1 MRLLVVE
8 DEPEVSA
15 FLLRVLREA
24 AWAADVARTGAQA
37 LKALASL
44 EYDLVILDLGLPD
57 IDGFEVCRI
66 LRERGDRT
74 PVLMLTARDA
84 VNDRV
89 RGLDAGADDYL
100 AKPFAVSELLA
111 RLRSLARRPTVAL
124 EPVLK
129 ISDLQLDPST
139 RGARRGSVEIALT
152 SREYALLE
160 YLMRNPRKVLSRA
173 KILGHVWNDEF
184 EPVANAVDVLVG
196 RVRRKVDLPGMTA
209 LVHTVRGSGY
219 TITDRARSAPH
230 GA

>member
-57 IDGFEVCRI
+57 IDGFEVCRVM
-66 LRERGDRT
+66 RGRGDRT
-74 PVLMLTARDA
+74 PVLVLTARDA

-111 RLRSLARRPTVAL
+111 RLRSLARRPAVAL

-129 ISDLQLDPST
+129 IADLQLDPST
-139 RGARRGSVEIALT
+139 RGARRGEVEIALT

-196 RVRRKVDLPGMTA
+196 RVRRKVDLPGMAA
-209 LVHTVRGSGY
+209 LVLTVRGSGY
-219 TITDRARSAPH
+219 AITDRARSAPS

>member
-1 MRLLVVE
+1 M
-8 DEPEVSA
+8 
-15 FLLRVLREA
+15 
-24 AWAADVARTGAQA
+24 
-37 LKALASL
+37 
-44 EYDLVILDLGLPD
+44 
-57 IDGFEVCRI
+57 
-66 LRERGDRT
+66 RERGDRT

-111 RLRSLARRPTVAL
+111 RLRSLARRPTGAL

-129 ISDLQLDPST
+129 IADLQLDPST
-139 RGARRGSVEIALT
+139 RGARRGSTEIALT

-160 YLMRNPRKVLSRA
+160 YLMRNPRQVLSRA
-173 KILGHVWNDEF
+173 KILGHVWDDNF

-196 RVRRKVDLPGMTA
+196 RVRRKVDRPGLVP
-209 LVHTVRGSGY
+209 LVHTVRGAGY
-219 TITDRARSAPH
+219 AITDRARTAPN

>member
-8 DEPEVSA
+8 DEPEVGA

-57 IDGFEVCRI
+57 IDGFEVCRVM
-66 LRERGDRT
+66 RERGNRT

-111 RLRSLARRPTVAL
+111 RLRSLARRPAIAL

-129 ISDLQLDPST
+129 IADLQLDPST
-139 RGARRGSVEIALT
+139 RGARRGDMEIALT

-219 TITDRARSAPH
+219 AITDRERSAPN

>member
-37 LKALASL
+37 LKSLASL

-57 IDGFEVCRI
+57 MDGFELCRLI
-66 LRERGDRT
+66 RERGDRT
-74 PVLMLTARDA
+74 PVLVLTARDA

-111 RLRSLARRPTVAL
+111 RLRSLARRPAIAL

-129 ISDLQLDPST
+129 IADLQLDPST
-139 RGARRGSVEIALT
+139 RGARRGDVEIALT

-219 TITDRARSAPH
+219 AITDRARSAPH